1 MMYSFQEFVMHGV
14 VLHVAY
20 HSVYLVVPMFV
31 LAGAIFGELWRGSD
45 FRREGMQTMAL
56 VLLAIALPH
65 AVDAYRTSLLGP
77 GLWTRMFIGGGVAIL
92 LVAGWHAARAGFR
105 VAIGLLLM
113 PLLFA
118 GPARES
124 FLYTSVNTTSGDDFR
139 TLMSFNEVLKANMPL
154 DRRAVF
160 WADRDEPDYYLF
172 VSAQSL
178 WIYGGYDFS
187 RAFQGAVPDD
197 IRDQLSA
204 NTTLVQLTDQAERIG
219 EHLKLLDAHGV
230 RYGNHRQWT
239 VRSGK
244 GLFYMAAQDIFDIS
258 GMR

>member
-1 MMYSFQEFVMHGV
+1 
-14 VLHVAY
+14 
-20 HSVYLVVPMFV
+20 
-31 LAGAIFGELWRGSD
+31 
-45 FRREGMQTMAL
+45 MQTIAL
-56 VLLAIALPH
+56 VLSAIALPH
-65 AVDAYRTSLLGP
+65 VVDAFRTRLFGP
-77 GLWTRMFIGGGVAIL
+77 GLWTLMFVMGGVAIL
-92 LVAGWHAARAGFR
+92 LVAGWHAARTGFR
-105 VAIGLLLM
+105 VAIALLLM

-124 FLYTSVNTTSGDDFR
+124 FLYTSVNTTSRDDFR
-139 TLMSFNEVLKANMPL
+139 ALMSFNEVLKAAVPIG
-154 DRRAVF
+154 RRVVF
-160 WADRDEPDYYLF
+160 WADRDEPDDYLF

-178 WIYGGYDFS
+178 WVYGGYDFS

-204 NTTLVQLTDQAERIG
+204 KTTLVQLTDHAERIG

-230 RYGNHRQWT
+230 RYGNQRQWT

-244 GLFYMAAQDIFDIS
+244 GLFYMAAEDIFDIS